1 MLAAAT
7 GGVKEVDIGSL
18 QIQELEGYWEAR
30 LAYIEL
36 EIKAVFHRCP
46 ETRSRD
52 AEQVGGSTSH
62 ADKPE
67 PAIPCTIP
75 CRKWDGTIKW
85 LKEPGTGT
93 VIVCL
98 SSGHLSTSVTWGLY

>member
-52 AEQVGGSTSH
+52 AEQVG
-62 ADKPE
+62 AV
-67 PAIPCTIP
+67 PATRTNQNQPFLAP
-75 CRKWDGTIKW
+75 FPVGNGT
-85 LKEPGTGT
+85 EQ
-93 VIVCL
+93 
-98 SSGHLSTSVTWGLY
+98 SSG

>member
-7 GGVKEVDIGSL
+7 GGVKEGDIGSL

-36 EIKAVFHRCP
+36 DIKAVFHHCP
-46 ETRSRD
+46 ETHSRD

-62 ADKPE
+62 GDKPE
-67 PAIPCTIP
+67 PAVPCTIP
-75 CRKWDGTIKW
+75 YQKWDATIKW

-93 VIVCL
+93 VIVCF